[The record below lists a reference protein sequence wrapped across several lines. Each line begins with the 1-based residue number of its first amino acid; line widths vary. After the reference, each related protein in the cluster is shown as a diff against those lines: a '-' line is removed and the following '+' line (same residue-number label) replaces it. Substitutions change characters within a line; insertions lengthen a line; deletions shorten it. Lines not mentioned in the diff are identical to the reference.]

1 MENNSKKLAVIS
13 LVINAILLIAVIIL
27 FVKMP
32 SGNAGSEGVVS
43 GNDSLPMDLG
53 KMHEKGEN
61 AVVVYYN
68 SDSLNTQSKFVIDLQ
83 NEIMTAQK
91 DAETKLQAK
100 QSDLMS
106 WEKKWQSKGMLT
118 STEQEQYMKEGQ
130 KKQEEMMTLQ
140 QTLEQ
145 QLYEVQNTLT
155 MTGIQRITKYTQDLA
170 LANGYDFI
178 MSYQLGGQVVFVN
191 PKMDITQELIEM
203 MNADWDATFAGDAE
217 AEAVPAE

>member
-13 LVINAILLIAVIIL
+13 LVINAILVIAVIIL

-32 SGNAGSEGVVS
+32 SGNAGSEVVVS

-91 DAETKLQAK
+91 DAESKLQSK
-100 QSDLMS
+100 QSSMMS
-106 WEKKWQSKGMLT
+106 WEKKWKDKGMLT
-118 STEQEQYMKEGQ
+118 SSEQEQYMKEGT
-130 KKQEEMMTLQ
+130 KMQEDMMVLQ
-140 QTLEQ
+140 QQLEQ

-178 MSYQLGGQVVFVN
+178 LSYQLGGQVVFVN
-191 PKMDITQELIEM
+191 PKMDITQDLIDM
-203 MNADWDATFAGDAE
+203 MNADWDATFAVDAE

>member
-32 SGNAGSEGVVS
+32 SGNAGSEVVVS

>member
-13 LVINAILLIAVIIL
+13 LVINAILVIAVIIL

-32 SGNAGSEGVVS
+32 SGNTESDVVVS

-83 NEIMTAQK
+83 NEIMTAQA
-91 DAETKLQAK
+91 DAEKQLQSEQGK
-100 QSDLMS
+100 MMS
-106 WEKKWQSKGMLT
+106 WEKKWKDKGMLT
-118 STEQEQYMKEGQ
+118 STEQEQYMKEGT
-130 KKQEEMMTLQ
+130 KMQEDMMMLQ
-140 QTLEQ
+140 QQLEQ

-178 MSYQLGGQVVFVN
+178 LSYQLGGQVVFVN
-191 PKMDITQELIEM
+191 PKMDITNELIEM
-203 MNADWDATFAGDAE
+203 MNADWDATFAADGEEVA
-217 AEAVPAE
+217 PAE

>member
-13 LVINAILLIAVIIL
+13 LVINAILVIAVIIL

-32 SGNAGSEGVVS
+32 SGSSESEVVVS

-83 NEIMTAQK
+83 NEIMTAQA
-91 DAETKLQAK
+91 DAEKKLQSE
-100 QSDLMS
+100 QSKMMS
-106 WEKKWQSKGMLT
+106 WEKKWKDKGMLT
-118 STEQEQYMKEGQ
+118 STEQEQYMKEGT
-130 KKQEEMMTLQ
+130 KLQEDMMMLQ
-140 QTLEQ
+140 QQLEQ
-145 QLYEVQNTLT
+145 QLFEVQNTLT

-178 MSYQLGGQVVFVN
+178 LSYQLGGQVVFVN
-191 PKMDITQELIEM
+191 PKMDITSELIEM
-203 MNADWDATFAGDAE
+203 MNADWDATFAEEGEEVA
-217 AEAVPAE
+217 PAE